1 MARKKNPGSKLSR
14 REFLALVGTGTSVMA
29 GAGFLT
35 AKFSRR
41 PVEQLIPYVVPP
53 EDYIPGVAAY
63 YNTVCNLCP
72 AGCGITVRIREGRA
86 KKIEGNPAHPVSQG
100 GTCALGQSGLQVL
113 YNPDRLQTPVT
124 RRGERGTGDFH
135 TVGWNSALTTVAS
148 HLDKLRLA
156 NRGAGVGLLTGDIR
170 GHLDDLLIQFL
181 GLMGSGR
188 YLQYAFT
195 NPTNLYSANAASF
208 DTAQLPYYDIAN
220 SDFLLSFGADF
231 LGMWVSPVSYS
242 RAYGDFRQGRREGE
256 DKGSRRQR
264 GQLVQIEPRM
274 SLTGANADIWVPAVP
289 GTEGALALGI
299 AHVIAGGAGR
309 FAAALAE
316 FDPPRVAEISGVE
329 ASTIERLARSFGDA
343 KAPLAIGGGG
353 AAAGTNG
360 VPNLVAI
367 NLLNHLAGNIG
378 REGGVVF
385 NPKPAFG
392 RTGMQRHGS
401 YLDLLAFVEEI
412 ADVDDGVLIIAGT
425 NPLYDFPGDERLVR
439 ALQRIPLVVGLS
451 SFMDETMQYA
461 DIVLPV
467 NSYLEGWGDDAPEP
481 GVGMRVAS
489 ISQPV
494 VAPLYDTMDV
504 GDVFIRLAQRMDRD
518 MQRAMPWPDFHAYL
532 RNAWRRMYDKRRDK
546 LDYVDF
552 DAFWTAVL
560 EAGVWGETR
569 RASQRNEFH
578 AQVDY
583 EPPVHAGNDVD
594 YPWYFQPF
602 VSQGFF
608 DGRGAN
614 LPWQQELPDPMTS
627 IVYGSWIELNP
638 RTANELGV
646 DEGDIL
652 EVSSPAGSL
661 RAPVWITQG
670 IRPDTVAMPIGQ
682 GHTSFGRYATGRG
695 ANPLSILS
703 AQVDSRTGAFAWG
716 ATRVNLTP
724 TGERIRFVK
733 TGGWSRTLDRQIL
746 GPRSGETQEGGDH
759 G

>member
-1 MARKKNPGSKLSR
+1 MAKKKNPSSKLSR

-29 GAGFLT
+29 GAGFMS
-35 AKFSRR
+35 AKLARR
-41 PVEQLIPYVVPP
+41 PVEQLVPYVVPP
-53 EDYIPGVAAY
+53 EDYIPGVATY

-72 AGCGITVRIREGRA
+72 AGCGITVRMREGRA
-86 KKIEGNPAHPVSQG
+86 KKIEGNPLHPVSQG
-100 GTCALGQSGLQVL
+100 GTCALGQAGVQVL
-113 YNPDRLQTPVT
+113 YNPDRLRTPLS
-124 RRGERGTGDFH
+124 RRGERGAGDFE
-135 TVGWNSALTTVAS
+135 TDGWNNALTTLAS
-148 HLDKLRLA
+148 HLQKLRA
-156 NRGAGVGLLTGDIR
+156 DNRGAGVGLLTGDIR

-188 YLQYAFT
+188 YQQYAFT

-220 SDFLLSFGADF
+220 SDFVLSFGADF

-242 RAYGDFRQGRREGE
+242 QAYGNFRQ
-256 DKGSRRQR
+256 DKDNGHR
-264 GQLVQIEPRM
+264 GTLVQVEPRM
-274 SLTGANADIWVPAVP
+274 SLTGANADVWVPAAP

-299 AHVIAGGAGR
+299 AHVLAGGRGR
-309 FAAALAE
+309 FADALAD
-316 FDPPRVAEISGVE
+316 FDPLRVAEITGVE
-329 ASTIERLARSFGDA
+329 ASTVEQLAKTFRDA
-343 KAPLAIGGGG
+343 RAPLAIGGGG

-360 VPNLVAI
+360 VPNMVAV

-378 REGGVVF
+378 QDGGVVL

-401 YLDLLAFVEEI
+401 YLDMVSFVEEI
-412 ADVDDGVLIIAGT
+412 ADSDDGTLIITGT
-425 NPLYDFPGDERLVR
+425 NPLYDFPGDERLR
-439 ALQRIPLVVGLS
+439 SALQRVPMVVGLGD
-451 SFMDETMQYA
+451 FMDETMEYA

-481 GVGMRVAS
+481 GVGLPIAS

-504 GDVFIRLAQRMDRD
+504 GDVFIRLAKRMDTD
-518 MQRAMPWPDFHAYL
+518 MQRAMPWPDYRGYL
-532 RNAWRRMYDKRRDK
+532 RNAWQRIYDKRREL
-546 LDYVDF
+546 LDYADF
-552 DAFWTAVL
+552 DEFWQALL

-569 RASQRNEFH
+569 RAIQRDEFR
-578 AQVDY
+578 ANVDY
-583 EPPVHAGNDVD
+583 EPPVFAGNDVD
-594 YPWYFQPF
+594 YPWHFQPF

-638 RTANELGV
+638 ETASALGV
-646 DEGDIL
+646 REGDIL

-682 GHTSFGRYATGRG
+682 GHTSFGRYATDRG
-695 ANPLSILS
+695 ANPLGILS
-703 AQVDSRTGAFAWG
+703 PEVDARTGALAWG

-724 TGERIRFVK
+724 TGERIKFVK

-746 GPRSGETQEGGDH
+746 GPAAGETDGGGH
-759 G
+759 A